1 MRREKAMTKSVKR
14 RITNILLFVIL
25 SLGAVLILFPIA
37 WMLSTALKSAPEI
50 AMYPPKLLPEK
61 LMFENFAIAWSKAPF
76 TRYTINTLII
86 VFFTIIGNVLVNSF
100 VAYGFAKIDF
110 AGKKFLFNVILAT
123 MMIPGFVTLVP
134 TYVIFSKLQ
143 WVNTYLPLI
152 VPAFCGNAF
161 HIFMMRQ
168 FYRTIPNELMEAAR
182 VDGAGHFY
190 IWGRLMMPLV
200 KPVLATVALISFKGA
215 WSDFQGPLLYLSDR
229 AKYTLQLGLQVFKG
243 QGFTEWNY
251 LMAVSFLSMLTILL
265 LLFCFQNYFIEGM
278 NVGGAVK

>member
-134 TYVIFSKLQ
+134 TYVIFPNCS
-143 WVNTYLPLI
+143 
-152 VPAFCGNAF
+152 GS
-161 HIFMMRQ
+161 
-168 FYRTIPNELMEAAR
+168 IPICR
-182 VDGAGHFY
+182 
-190 IWGRLMMPLV
+190 
-200 KPVLATVALISFKGA
+200 
-215 WSDFQGPLLYLSDR
+215 
-229 AKYTLQLGLQVFKG
+229 
-243 QGFTEWNY
+243 
-251 LMAVSFLSMLTILL
+251 
-265 LLFCFQNYFIEGM
+265 
-278 NVGGAVK
+278 

>member
-76 TRYTINTLII
+76 IRYTINTLII

-251 LMAVSFLSMLTILL
+251 LMAVSFLSMLPILL
-265 LLFCFQNYFIEGM
+265 LFFCFQNYFIEGM